1 MTGLRRYLVVS
12 AILLVGYLVAQYYK
26 PEPTNWNPS
35 YLKEDKIP
43 FGLYILHEEIHDLF
57 PDAELTIAKQRIYNV
72 LKGRKNEGSNY
83 LFVAS
88 AIEADQLDL
97 KELLNFISKGNQ
109 VFMATFKLSDVL
121 SDSLKIETSSATD
134 YRRKLSLPI
143 NFVNPAV
150 RAKKD
155 YIFNRGLGDQYFSKF
170 DTSRV
175 TVLGKNSS
183 GEANFIKYTF
193 GKGSLYLLP
202 NPQLLTNYSLLNPAG
217 AEYAAKALSYL
228 PASKTLIWDEF
239 NTRAD
244 EKDRSELRVIFA
256 NAPLRWAYYIAL
268 FSLLTFVLFEMKRRQ
283 RIIPIIEPL
292 KNSSVDF
299 VKVVGQVYYQQRN
312 NQDIATKKVNYFLEY
327 IRSTYHLKTTVLD
340 AELEENLSIRTG
352 ANKETVNQL
361 FNAIKHINSNTG
373 VDDTLLIN
381 LNKLI
386 EQFYKQVK

>member
-12 AILLVGYLVAQYYK
+12 AILLVGYLIAQYYR

-35 YLKEDKIP
+35 YLREDKIP
-43 FGLYILHEEIHDLF
+43 FGLYILHQEIHDLF
-57 PDAELTIAKQRIYNV
+57 PDAEITIAKQRIYNV
-72 LKGRKNEGSNY
+72 LKGKKEEGSNY

-88 AIEADQLDL
+88 DIDADKLDL
-97 KELLNFISKGNQ
+97 KELLDFISKGNH
-109 VFMATFKLSDVL
+109 VFMATFKLSDEL
-121 SDSLKIETSSATD
+121 SDSLKVETSSAVD

-143 NFVNPAV
+143 NFVNPEL

-155 YIFNRGLGDQYFSKF
+155 YVFNRGLGDQYFSKF
-170 DTSRV
+170 DTARV

-183 GEANFIKYTF
+183 GDANFIKYTF

-228 PASKTLIWDEF
+228 PTSKTLIWDEF
-239 NTRAD
+239 NTRPD

-256 NAPLRWAYYIAL
+256 NERLRWAYYIAL
-268 FSLLTFVLFEMKRRQ
+268 FSLVTFVLFEMKRRQ
-283 RIIPIIEPL
+283 RVIPVIEPL

-312 NQDIATKKVNYFLEY
+312 NQDIAIKKVNYLLEY

-352 ANKETVNQL
+352 ADKETVNQL
-361 FNAIKHINSNTG
+361 FNAIKRINSNTG

-381 LNKLI
+381 FNKLI
-386 EQFYKQVK
+386 EQFYKQAK